1 MVAKDLEDGEVSDNE
16 EEESEEIVDPF
27 DKRSL
32 GSSDKENLDYS
43 SQGKGDDRRHKEE
56 KREWELK
63 ERVVSKVERDWEGGR
78 RKNRE
83 KENSNFVSSSHPRK
97 NWHLHHEQQQGEKPR
112 KETGRR

>member
-63 ERVVSKVERDWEGGR
+63 ERVGRDCWGGR